1 MNKFIYSIPLALAL
15 ACDPAAQEPEQV
27 EFRGNPEVLYLTQ
40 YEADIDLIGFAKMV
54 ASCDGIEKVKLA
66 ATWTA
71 YPQENPF
78 VAGPRVLG
86 FGFSTM
92 AHDAL
97 IDCYE
102 TLMLDLG
109 AHPGR
114 GRRRGQRAGASGG
127 ANADVSSTG

>member
-1 MNKFIYSIPLALAL
+1 MSKLFKALPLLALLA
-15 ACDPAAQEPEQV
+15 ACDPVAQVDPI
-27 EFRGNPEVLYLTQ
+27 EFSGQPEVLYLTQ

-92 AHDAL
+92 ARDAL

-109 AHPGR
+109 AHP
-114 GRRRGQRAGASGG
+114 
-127 ANADVSSTG
+127 